1 MDLKSLEPILQKF
14 MSSLEGK
21 KLVSSNTPN
30 EDSKDSLKSTI
41 PSFTFD
47 ISPQNISPQEALSL
61 YSISSKPINLTLD
74 RDSQDLLKTK
84 YVYEITG
91 KVLDKNNGKPLEG
104 ARVRLSF
111 GEKSGLEIQE
121 SISTPAPPSLT
132 VQKSPPEI
140 YSVTETSTQE
150 TQNPPYTT
158 YIVPQYLKSKKT
170 FTDNNG
176 GFKILVNLPT
186 LPLNQKV
193 PLFWGLT
200 FTKKGYIPSTTP
212 IMNGD
217 STVKSDL
224 STTQLI
230 NIKSAAKLAVK
241 DYILSLDEVQNKVQ
255 NIVLDPVDKVI
266 AFRRKNIN
274 SLVSI
279 AKTRLIPLAIELLIS
294 FGITKIN
301 QSNQKTCPT
310 PEALE
315 EIIRKRNSVVRQLNQ
330 IYQSIAINT
339 ALAGAFFILSNA
351 LKKVKVTIDSLP
363 IPLLPQTYTTIGK
376 LQQISDIITELSE
389 QNKELN
395 KNVLSA
401 LVYLVSGV
409 TVVLILLSVIDK
421 LTQECAEEGGSTLP
435 EQLAVDQELLN
446 LTQEAE
452 EDGNPVVKSVNGFIL
467 SVETDNKNLV
477 GTLKRRFA
485 VAKNKQEVIVLRG
498 ESSFSSND
506 QILIDELVF
515 YIQQNDLKAF

>member
-21 KLVSSNTPN
+21 KLVSSNTSN
-30 EDSKDSLKSTI
+30 KNSKDSLKSSI

-47 ISPQNISPQEALSL
+47 VSPQNISPQEAQSL
-61 YSISSKPINLTLD
+61 YSISPKIVGTNFL
-74 RDSQDLLKTK
+74 RDKDLFKTK
-84 YVYEITG
+84 YFYEIVG
-91 KVLDKNNGKPLEG
+91 KVIDNNTSNPIEG
-104 ARVRLSF
+104 VKVQLSF
-111 GEKSGLEIQE
+111 REQNNIFL
-121 SISTPAPPSLT
+121 PAPSPLT
-132 VQKSPPEI
+132 LQKSLPQV
-140 YSVTETSTQE
+140 YSITEVSTQE
-150 TQNPPYTT
+150 IQNPPYTT
-158 YIVPQYLKSKKT
+158 YVVPQYVESKKIL
-170 FTDNNG
+170 TDKNG
-176 GFKILVNLPT
+176 KFKILINLPT
-186 LPLNQKV
+186 IPLNQKV

-200 FTKKGYIPSTTP
+200 FTKNGNIPTTIP

-217 STVKSDL
+217 NTIKSDL
-224 STTQLI
+224 PIIPLT
-230 NIKSAAKLAVK
+230 NIKVAAKSAVK

-255 NIVLDPVDKVI
+255 NIVLDPADKVI
-266 AFRRKNIN
+266 AFKRKNIN
-274 SLVSI
+274 NLVDI
-279 AKTRLIPLAIELLIS
+279 TKTRLIPLAIELLIS

-310 PEALE
+310 PEVLE

-339 ALAGAFFILSNA
+339 ALAGAFFILS
-351 LKKVKVTIDSLP
+351 KKVKVTIDSLP
-363 IPLLPQTYTTIGK
+363 IPLLPQTYTIIGK

-395 KNVLSA
+395 KNILSA
-401 LVYLVSGV
+401 LVYLVSGI
-409 TVVLILLSVIDK
+409 TVILILLSVIDK

-435 EQLAVDQELLN
+435 EQLAIDQELLN
-446 LTQEAE
+446 LTQKAE

-485 VAKNKQEVIVLRG
+485 VAKNKQGIIALRG

-515 YIQQNDLKAF
+515 YIQQNNLKTF